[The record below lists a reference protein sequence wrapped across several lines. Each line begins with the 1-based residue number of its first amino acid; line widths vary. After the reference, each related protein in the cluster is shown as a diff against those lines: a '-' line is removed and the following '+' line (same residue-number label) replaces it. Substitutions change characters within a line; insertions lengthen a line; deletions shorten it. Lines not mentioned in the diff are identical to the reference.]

1 MTEPS
6 PLGVAIALWK
16 QGRPPPVDIVTALID
31 QGFDVAALERFYRKQ
46 ISPAHR

>member
-1 MTEPS
+1 MTDPS

-16 QGRPPPVDIVTALID
+16 QGRPAPVDVITALLD

-46 ISPAHR
+46 ITPERR